1 MKKYLFVF
9 LSLLI
14 ALSSCDSDKRRAKRY
29 YRQAQDVAATDP
41 DSALILI
48 DSVMNILVFLDDDI
62 RFNMSLMLSLIH
74 I

>member
-29 YRQAQDVAATDP
+29 YRQAPTVAARAP
-41 DSALILI
+41 DSPAC
-48 DSVMNILVFLDDDI
+48 
-62 RFNMSLMLSLIH
+62 
-74 I
+74 